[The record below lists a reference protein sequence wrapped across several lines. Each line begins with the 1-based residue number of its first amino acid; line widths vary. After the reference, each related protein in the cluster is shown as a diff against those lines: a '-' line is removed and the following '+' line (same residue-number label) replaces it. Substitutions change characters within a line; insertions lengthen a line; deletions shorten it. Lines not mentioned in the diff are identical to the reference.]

1 MQDDEQ
7 KLKSAFAAELLKTPS
22 DPFKAALAVF
32 GVDTGRALRA
42 AHEWFKDPFVIE
54 ECARLRNEGF
64 ETYGKDEL
72 RDKLITNLLQIVEGE
87 RSIAD
92 DRIKAAKV
100 IGELRGLIEKPS
112 TTINNNV
119 VTANKV
125 MVVKDHGSA
134 DEWEAKLRKQQ
145 NGLTNASARTH

>member
-1 MQDDEQ
+1 MQDE
-7 KLKSAFAAELLKTPS
+7 KYKTAFAAELLKTPT

-32 GVDTGRALRA
+32 GVDTGKALRA

-54 ECARLRNEGF
+54 ECARLKSEGF
-64 ETYGKDEL
+64 EQFDKESL
-72 RDKLITNLLQIVEGE
+72 RDKLIQNLLAIVEGE

-100 IGELRGLIEKPS
+100 IGELKGLIEKP
-112 TTINNNV
+112 TTNINTNV
-119 VTANKV
+119 ITANRV

-134 DEWEAKLRKQQ
+134 DDWEKRLRKQQ
-145 NGLTNASARTH
+145 EGLKRGATTH